1 MTAWQRNQSS
11 TAGPHGLLLLE
22 QGQQEGVGK
31 GFWKARSSECL
42 RHTQQPMVGNVNGG
56 MQKGAGNGE
65 MLQHSI
71 VVVNRARLCER
82 SSWGSSILWYYLLP
96 HLGALY
102 EV

>member
-1 MTAWQRNQSS
+1 MAAWQRNQSP

-31 GFWKARSSECL
+31 GFWKAQSSECV
-42 RHTQQPMVGNVNGG
+42 RHTQQPMAGNVNEG

-71 VVVNRARLCER
+71 GAVSRARLCKR
-82 SSWGSSILWYYLLP
+82 SSWGSSILWYYLLL
-96 HLGALY
+96 HLRALY

>member
-1 MTAWQRNQSS
+1 MA
-11 TAGPHGLLLLE
+11 
-22 QGQQEGVGK
+22 
-31 GFWKARSSECL
+31 
-42 RHTQQPMVGNVNGG
+42 GNVNEG